1 MAKPWP
7 TVPGQKGSLWAH
19 CSPLDLLLG
28 LSNEWY
34 CPANLHELVCWLQA
48 FCCCNGCG
56 RCCYRVGCP
65 LLMQLLVPQLGDALI
80 RGEHS
85 QLLCCVGGR
94 DCMMLWREPGSGRHP
109 VEIPR
114 RVCKNAVCRWW
125 LWHGLTGC
133 QHALQPAVSTGC
145 CVAGCLG

>member
-28 LSNEWY
+28 LSNGVVLF
-34 CPANLHELVCWLQA
+34 CQPARAGVLASSLLLLQWLWQVLLQGRVPVA
-48 FCCCNGCG
+48 DAIAVAAAG
-56 RCCYRVGCP
+56 RC
-65 LLMQLLVPQLGDALI
+65 L

-94 DCMMLWREPGSGRHP
+94 GCMMLWHEPGSGRHS
-109 VEIPR
+109 VKIPR
-114 RVCKNAVCRWW
+114 RVSKMAVCRWW
-125 LWHGLTGC
+125 LWHEWTGC